1 LSRESRAFGPCG
13 VPTSLAHNSGRG
25 QPLFWGG
32 SETGQHARRALRE
45 PPQRGIVLT
54 EGDSHA
60 RGKDMGAV
68 PMGAHRNPPSGPP
81 LCYER
86 PHPPFRVPLGL
97 WGPGAARCVLAGAWA
112 RGPLSAPVQGVRAV
126 WAHPGPSPTKP
137 TTLHATS
144 PSRTIRSTCGTTTL
158 PGARA
163 RRVCT
168 RPTGRRVGR
177 SGIYVVSRE
186 KWSGADCGLNP

>member
-126 WAHPGPSPTKP
+126 WAHPGPSPHKT
-137 TTLHATS
+137 HDF
-144 PSRTIRSTCGTTTL
+144 
-158 PGARA
+158 ARNFPVPHYKINVRHNHTA
-163 RRVCT
+163 RRAGPACVHPPHGAAGGAEWYLC
-168 RPTGRRVGR
+168 
-177 SGIYVVSRE
+177 GI
-186 KWSGADCGLNP
+186 